1 MAGVKISALPS
12 IVTPNAT
19 DVFPVVQSGV
29 TYKET
34 VTQLGTLMLLLSGG
48 TLTGNLTLAGDPTT
62 NLMAAT
68 KQYVDTVA
76 TGLNV
81 QGSCRVATTAALTV
95 TYSNGVSGVGATLTN
110 AGAMAAL
117 SIDSVS
123 LAVNDRVL
131 VKDQASTFQNGIY
144 TVTTVGSGAV
154 NWVMTRA
161 TDFDTPAEIQPGD
174 FIIVVA
180 GTVNAS
186 SSWVETATVVTIGTD
201 PITFSSFSASLP
213 LTVPN
218 GGTGRT
224 TSTTAYG
231 LLAAGTTATG
241 AHQTLATG
249 SAGQVLQS
257 GGAAALPTYS
267 TATYPSV
274 ATGTGTIL
282 RANGTNW
289 VASTA
294 TYPDVATSTGSFL
307 YANGT
312 NWVAST
318 SLWPNTVGTAG
329 KIIRSDG
336 TTNAYTTSTFADTY
350 AINTILYNA
359 SANTVSGL
367 ATANTATLQTNG
379 SGVPSWVSGVPI
391 KTVSTQVITAT
402 GAFTYTPTSGT
413 AYAIFELQGAG
424 GGCGGSTGAGGQ
436 SACSGGGG
444 GGAYMKLRVT
454 GSANLAAITGSV
466 GAGGT
471 AGASGNNAGGAGGN
485 TTLVINSGTTWT
497 ASGGGAGGGAAAS
510 AAAALS
516 GTAGA
521 GGTNTTG
528 TNGTLIFSI
537 NGSAA
542 GDGYTL
548 AAAGTIGRS
557 NNMGGSSFLS
567 PTLVALASGGL
578 SYGGGAVAQQNATG
592 SNQAGAVGAPGIVI
606 ITEFIN

>member
-1 MAGVKISALPS
+1 MAGVKISNLPA
-12 IVTPNAT
+12 IVTPNVT
-19 DVFPVVQSGV
+19 DVFPVVQAGV

-48 TLTGNLTLAGDPTT
+48 TMTGNLTLVGDPTT

-81 QGSCRVATTAALTV
+81 QASCRVATTAALTV

-110 AGAMAAL
+110 AGAMAAINIDGVAL
-117 SIDSVS
+117 S
-123 LAVNDRVL
+123 VNDRVL

-174 FIIVVA
+174 FVIITA

-186 SSWVETATVVTIGTD
+186 SSWVETATVTTIGTD
-201 PITFSSFSASLP
+201 AITFSQFSTGIP
-213 LTVPN
+213 VTVPN

-231 LLAAGTTATG
+231 LIAAGTTATG

-249 SAGQVLQS
+249 SSGQVLQS

-267 TATYPSV
+267 TATYPSI

-318 SLWPNTVGTAG
+318 SLWPNTVGSAG
-329 KIIRSDG
+329 TILRSNG
-336 TTNAYTTSTFADTY
+336 TDNAYTTSTFADTY
-350 AINTILYNA
+350 AVSTILYA
-359 SANTVSGL
+359 SSANVVTGL
-367 ATANTATLQTNG
+367 ATANNG
-379 SGVPSWVSGVPI
+379 VLITSVGGVPSISSTLPSGIAATNMSLTTPALGTPSSGVL
-391 KTVSTQVITAT
+391 TNAT
-402 GAFTYTPTSGT
+402 GYT
-413 AYAIFELQGAG
+413 
-424 GGCGGSTGAGGQ
+424 
-436 SACSGGGG
+436 
-444 GGAYMKLRVT
+444 V
-454 GSANLAAITGSV
+454 ANLADSAWTDFSGSV
-466 GAGGT
+466 GFTGFSADPT
-471 AGASGNNAGGAGGN
+471 S
-485 TTLVINSGTTWT
+485 LV
-497 ASGGGAGGGAAAS
+497 AR
-510 AAAALS
+510 
-516 GTAGA
+516 
-521 GGTNTTG
+521 
-528 TNGTLIFSI
+528 
-537 NGSAA
+537 
-542 GDGYTL
+542 YKKV
-548 AAAGTIGRS
+548 GTICHIFISMTPGTS
-557 NNMGGSSFLS
+557 
-567 PTLVALASGGL
+567 
-578 SYGGGAVAQQNATG
+578 NATG
-592 SNQAGAVGAPGIVI
+592 FTMTGMPFTSVTGVTQITGAMIGTNNSAAVSGIDGVFTTASTTLI
-606 ITEFIN
+606 LRLLGNGGGFTAANSKGFSGMFFYETA